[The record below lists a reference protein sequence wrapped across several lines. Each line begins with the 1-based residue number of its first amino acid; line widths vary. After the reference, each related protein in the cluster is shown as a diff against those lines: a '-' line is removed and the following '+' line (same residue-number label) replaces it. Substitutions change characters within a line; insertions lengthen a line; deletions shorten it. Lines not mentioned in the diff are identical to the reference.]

1 MAIIQIK
8 RGTSAEWTTANPI
21 LALAELGLETDTNKM
36 KAGDGASAWSQL
48 PYLAGDG
55 GGSGGAV
62 TSVNGKT
69 GAVTLD
75 KADIELDNV
84 NNTSDAAKPI
94 SNATQVAL
102 NTKASADDVNAL
114 TGRVTT
120 NENNIAALQADS
132 GDYAALN
139 TRVTT
144 NEGNIATNSS
154 DIQTINGVLS
164 GNAGLISG
172 LDTRVTTNEGNIG
185 TLQTT
190 VAGHTSDI
198 GNLQGDVAANTAGL
212 NTTNGNVSTNTTN
225 IATNASDISDL
236 QTNKLANVVEDTSPQ
251 LGGDLDV
258 QSSKLTSSTGEVT
271 TDKNIEPDV
280 TGTQDLGASD
290 KRWQDVYVKDGVNY
304 TDKRTGAASILGI
317 RDGQL
322 IVTNSTDEVT
332 TAVDLGGTTPDP
344 GHIRN
349 LELDGTGRYAVGPS
363 TLANTN
369 GFITREFINT
379 PGQFFVINDI
389 DGGVFGPGDR
399 QCFGL
404 VRETIVDNSDLSGRT
419 EGLFTGGNSGGWS
432 TAPFW
437 FYTGG
442 FPYIWTN
449 YSIAAQTPSGS
460 GEGLTGTFSS
470 QSSHRAWWAA
480 CSQLGLGKKYR
491 VGIADGTNSC
501 QSGTNYENRLIHQL
515 YVHQEM
521 VDDATILATL
531 PAAVATYGAGYYTC
545 YATVGNYENMGQ
557 FPADNTGY
565 AASRQAGVD
574 KGYRFRWSTF
584 GNTTLNQL
592 PYLQG
597 VPSINDQ
604 IAAATGL
611 SYYLVYEP
619 TAADKAAANT
629 TLATGTTSADN
640 PFYVS
645 KEVVLMQFQ
654 QPYGSFETAA
664 ANVFDVSHTA
674 IGAVQAS
681 PLFTA
686 YPVSTEA
693 EIIESSL
700 SVQGIEAIRAQVS
713 QIVLQSV
720 IGYYM
725 IRQLDATDRATVR
738 AAFADIIQAAETGQ
752 LQEVYDLTSALTAD
766 PLYPQELLDAILSQT
781 GQYLKNFPVF

>member
-8 RGTSAEWTTANPI
+8 RGTAAEWNAANPI

-36 KAGDGASAWSQL
+36 KAGDGGTAWGSL
-48 PYLAGDG
+48 PYLTGNG
-55 GGSGGAV
+55 GGGGAV
-62 TSVNGKT
+62 SSVNGLTGDVVLTKT
-69 GAVTLD
+69 NVGLEY
-75 KADIELDNV
+75 AD
-84 NNTSDAAKPI
+84 NTSDLDKPV
-94 SNATQVAL
+94 STATQTAL
-102 NTKASADDVNAL
+102 DAKADDTDVSAL

-120 NENNIAALQADS
+120 NESDIASLQTDASAIPGLESRVTATESDISTLQTTTSGNSSDIAALQTSVVANTNNIS
-132 GDYAALN
+132 NNTTAIAGKIGALEED
-139 TRVTT
+139 T
-144 NEGNIATNSS
+144 NPILGGNLNVKGYTIVS
-154 DIQTINGVLS
+154 D
-164 GNAGLISG
+164 
-172 LDTRVTTNEGNIG
+172 
-185 TLQTT
+185 T
-190 VAGHTSDI
+190 VAQLKT
-198 GNLQGDVAANTAGL
+198 NL
-212 NTTNGNVSTNTTN
+212 S
-225 IATNASDISDL
+225 
-236 QTNKLANVVEDTSPQ
+236 
-251 LGGDLDV
+251 
-258 QSSKLTSSTGEVT
+258 
-271 TDKNIEPDV
+271 IEP
-280 TGTQDLGASD
+280 TNNGTQDLGASD
-290 KRWQDVYVKDGVNY
+290 KRWQDVYVKDGVDF
-304 TDKRTGAASILGI
+304 TDKRTAAASILSI

-322 IVTNSTDEVT
+322 IVTDSTDEVT

-349 LELDGTGRYAVGPS
+349 VELDGTGRYAVGPS
-363 TLANTN
+363 TLANNN
-369 GFITREFINT
+369 GLITREFINT

-404 VRETIVDNSDLSGRT
+404 VRETIVDNTDLSGRT

-442 FPYIWTN
+442 NPYIWTN
-449 YSIAAQTPSGS
+449 YTIAAQTPQGS
-460 GEGLTGTFSS
+460 GEGLTGTFSGQNS
-470 QSSHRAWWAA
+470 QKAWWGA
-480 CSQLGLGKKYR
+480 CTTVGKGKKYR
-491 VGIADGTNSC
+491 VGIADGANSC
-501 QSGTNYENRLIHQL
+501 QSGTNYSNRLIHQL

-521 VDDATILATL
+521 IDDATVLATL
-531 PAAVATYGAGYYTC
+531 PAAVATYGAGWYTC
-545 YATVGNYENMGQ
+545 YATTGNYENMGQ
-557 FPADNTGY
+557 FPSDNTGY

-597 VPSINDQ
+597 VPSVNDQ

-619 TAADKAAANT
+619 TAADKAAPNV

-654 QPYGSFETAA
+654 QPYDAWETAA
-664 ANVFDVSHTA
+664 DNVFTVSHTA
-674 IGAVQAS
+674 VGAVQAS
-681 PLFTA
+681 PLFTTYA
-686 YPVSTEA
+686 ISTEA

-700 SVQGIEAIRAQVS
+700 SVQGIEGIRATVAE
-713 QIVLQSV
+713 IVLQSV

-725 IRQLDATDRATVR
+725 IRSLNSTDRATVR
-738 AAFADIIQAAETGQ
+738 TTFAPVIQAASTGQ
-752 LQEVYDLTSALTAD
+752 LQEVYDLVSALTAD
-766 PLYPQELLDAILSQT
+766 PLYPQELLDAILAQT